1 MAKEITDSGKRGNF
15 PSMKNNEK
23 LLISIHRYE
32 TSDGSTRSEI
42 GLVKNSYLT
51 VKGSFEFV
59 GEDGETYVINYVA
72 DEKGFR
78 PEGDHIP
85 QV

>member
-1 MAKEITDSGKRGNF
+1 MI
-15 PSMKNNEK
+15 EK
-23 LLISIHRYE
+23 WNKSEYFRYE
-32 TSDGSTRSEI
+32 TSDGSTRQEV
-42 GLVKNSYLT
+42 GQVKNSYLT